1 MNDVND
7 ENEESL
13 DSISFKMNSANQ
25 NILLLE
31 NEAQELQLEIT
42 EATENLALLDD
53 VKNILTILK
62 NQKME
67 SKKEFILT
75 TINTALA
82 DVFDQGIKID
92 IEATSSTSSG
102 KINMKYDIVLYQ
114 NDIEMARNEKL
125 LGNNGGG
132 VLSFISILFK
142 VLVGYIYS
150 DNKFFLFDESISQVS
165 PLYRPRLAQFLQK
178 FCAEYDFT
186 LVLVSQTDDI
196 DEHADIVYLLDGK
209 FDKNNVPVLEIEKVI
224 GEYPTDK
231 YVYTKIEN
239 FQSIVKLEF
248 RYKGFTVIRGNNNIG
263 KSASFRAVN
272 ALLFNTFDAKDHPR
286 KKRPRGAET
295 KILFGKIDL
304 ESTIENDTISLTYKS
319 NKVVYQFD
327 DLTFTGK
334 TLAFEKV
341 KEKVESIGFKYVNL
355 KETYKN
361 FKGNLKDQTE
371 RLAMTTQHDGF
382 YLVGNKS
389 SETEKVF
396 NFLFDSTD
404 VANAI
409 AQVQIDIL
417 SDTTKLNTANDKL
430 LANNKMIVKNR
441 LTYDIYVY
449 KYFSHLIIAYTH
461 DLHAVKVDKHKMST
475 YTDSI
480 GYINGYVM
488 IKESVVELNCAK
500 FDLKTLKDSKAF
512 KKLDVVNS
520 IISQIDPLHSI
531 LHFINDK
538 ISYDRDADRL
548 VEINKFFAELNILE
562 TAKQEIDAYQYYIN
576 AISEYSQLFV
586 PDDTKEKLEAKISK
600 LNEIISEQD
609 FYNMLTTKLTYYT
622 HDRLEMDRLVDNH
635 QRVANDLSN
644 NDKIFGIETC
654 TCCNGTGYR
663 HIDGEI

>member
-1 MNDVND
+1 MIDTQQ
-7 ENEESL
+7 EESL
-13 DSISFKMNSANQ
+13 DSINFKMTSANQ

-31 NEAQELQLEIT
+31 KDVQQVQLEIT
-42 EATENLALLDD
+42 ECTTNLALLDD

-75 TINTALA
+75 TINTALE

-92 IEATSSTSSG
+92 IEATSATNSG

-114 NDIEMARNEKL
+114 NGIEMARNEKL

-178 FCAEYDFT
+178 FCQEYDFT

-196 DEHADIVYLLDGK
+196 DEHADLVYLLDGK
-209 FDKNNVPVLEIEKVI
+209 FDKNNVPVLEIDKII
-224 GEYPTDK
+224 GDYPQDK

-239 FQSIVKLEF
+239 FQSIVQLEF
-248 RYKGFTVIRGNNNIG
+248 RYKGFTVVRGNNNIG

-272 ALLFNTFDAKDHPR
+272 ALLFNTFDTKDHPR
-286 KKRPRGAET
+286 KKRPRGAGT
-295 KILFGKIDL
+295 KILFGKMDL
-304 ESTIENDTISLTYKS
+304 EAEVENNTIALTFKS

-382 YLVGNKS
+382 YLVGNKA

-417 SDTTKLNTANDKL
+417 SDTNKLNAANDKML
-430 LANNKMIVKNR
+430 LNKRELQKNR
-441 LTYDIYVY
+441 LTYDLYVY
-449 KYFSHLIIAYTH
+449 KYFSHLIIAYTY
-461 DLHAVKVDKHKMST
+461 DLHAIQVDRHKMST
-475 YTDSI
+475 YNDLISF
-480 GYINGYVM
+480 INGYVM
-488 IKESVVELNCAK
+488 ITDGIVELNCSK
-500 FDLKTLKDSKAF
+500 HDLTTLKDSKVF
-512 KKLDVVNS
+512 KKLDTVNS
-520 IISQIDPLHSI
+520 IISQIEPLHMI

-538 ISYDRDADRL
+538 ILYERDNHRL
-548 VEINKFFAELNILE
+548 VEINKFFADLNILE
-562 TAKQEIDAYQYYIN
+562 TAKQEIDAYQYYID
-576 AISEYSQLFV
+576 AIANYQLLLI
-586 PDDTKEKLEAKISK
+586 PDDTKEVLESKVQKLS
-600 LNEIISEQD
+600 EIISEKD
-609 FYNMLTTKLTYYT
+609 FYNMLSSKLNYYKL
-622 HDRLEMDRLVDNH
+622 DRLDMDRLVDEH
-635 QRVANDLSN
+635 QRVANELSN
-644 NDKIFGIETC
+644 NDKIFGIEEC

-663 HIDGEI
+663 HIDQGN

>member
-1 MNDVND
+1 MIDTQQ
-7 ENEESL
+7 EESL
-13 DSISFKMNSANQ
+13 DSINFKMTSANQ

-31 NEAQELQLEIT
+31 KVVQQVQLEIT
-42 EATENLALLDD
+42 ECTTNLALLDD

-75 TINTALA
+75 TINTALE

-92 IEATSSTSSG
+92 IEATSATSSG

-114 NDIEMARNEKL
+114 NGIEMARNEKL

-178 FCAEYDFT
+178 FCQEYDFT

-196 DEHADIVYLLDGK
+196 DEHADLVYLLDGK
-209 FDKNNVPVLEIEKVI
+209 FDKNNVPVLEIDKII
-224 GEYPTDK
+224 GDYPQDK

-239 FQSIVKLEF
+239 FQSIVQLEF
-248 RYKGFTVIRGNNNIG
+248 RYKGFTVVRGNNNIG

-295 KILFGKIDL
+295 KILFGKMDL
-304 ESTIENDTISLTYKS
+304 EAEVENNTIALTFKS

-382 YLVGNKS
+382 YLVGNKA

-417 SDTTKLNTANDKL
+417 SDTNKLNAATDKMVL
-430 LANNKMIVKNR
+430 NKRELQKNR
-441 LTYDIYVY
+441 LTYDLYVY
-449 KYFSHLIIAYTH
+449 KYFSHLIIAYTY
-461 DLHAVKVDKHKMST
+461 DLHAIQVDRHKMST
-475 YTDSI
+475 YNDLI
-480 GYINGYVM
+480 GFINGYVM
-488 IKESVVELNCAK
+488 ITNGVIELNCSK
-500 FDLKTLKDSKAF
+500 YDLTTLKDSEVF
-512 KKLDVVNS
+512 KKLDTVNS
-520 IISQIDPLHSI
+520 IISQIEPLHMI
-531 LHFINDK
+531 LHFINEK
-538 ISYDRDADRL
+538 ILYERDNHRL
-548 VEINKFFAELNILE
+548 VEINKFFADLNILE
-562 TAKQEIDAYQYYIN
+562 SAKHEIDAYQYYID
-576 AISEYSQLFV
+576 AIANYQLLLI
-586 PDDTKEKLEAKISK
+586 PDDTKEVLESKVQKLS
-600 LNEIISEQD
+600 EIISEKD
-609 FYNMLTTKLTYYT
+609 FYDMLSSKLNYYKL
-622 HDRLEMDRLVDNH
+622 DRLEMDRLVDEY
-635 QRVANDLSN
+635 QRVANELSN
-644 NDKIFGIETC
+644 NDKIFGIEEC
-654 TCCNGTGYR
+654 TCCNGTGYK
-663 HIDGEI
+663 HIDQGN